1 MKGYGFSLFQSV
13 SKCFLGKHGFIYIK
27 RELKGLVRVLET
39 RKSFY
44 KSLSSGAQKYTKM
57 WWYHLFAWCVNT
69 KKCTHFGIVAVEGEL
84 PILMMLSITFQKCL
98 WNLFQNCYKAWLWAS
113 QETRLITQTETW
125 FVTPDSSSQLDHPT
139 NSADVALNGL
149 ELFLNLT
156 SPPSEDTYCQSY
168 LSKTHLGSCASVAL
182 GCIEN

>member
-57 WWYHLFAWCVNT
+57 WWYHLFAWCVN
-69 KKCTHFGIVAVEGEL
+69 KKMYTFWNSRSGRRAAYTDDAVYHFSKMPVKSLSEL
-84 PILMMLSITFQKCL
+84 LQGLIMSFPRNQAHHSNWDLVCDPRQQFPAWSPNQLCRCSSEWFRTVSKSHISPLWGHLLS
-98 WNLFQNCYKAWLWAS
+98 
-113 QETRLITQTETW
+113 
-125 FVTPDSSSQLDHPT
+125 
-139 NSADVALNGL
+139 
-149 ELFLNLT
+149 ELSF
-156 SPPSEDTYCQSY
+156 
-168 LSKTHLGSCASVAL
+168 
-182 GCIEN
+182 